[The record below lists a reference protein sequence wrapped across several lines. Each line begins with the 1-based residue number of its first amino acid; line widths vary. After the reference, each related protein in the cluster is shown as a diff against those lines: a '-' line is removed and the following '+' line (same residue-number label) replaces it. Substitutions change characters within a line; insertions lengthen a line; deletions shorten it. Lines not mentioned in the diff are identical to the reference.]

1 MGHPKGCLPDRT
13 LKYDRKM
20 NFIKARCLL
29 LACGNTLRGDDGI
42 GPWLADWA
50 EERFAD
56 VPGLRVISRQ
66 QWTPELAAD
75 IAEAESVLF
84 VDCSTA
90 LEAGSVEILEVRP
103 AQQTVGV
110 GTHQVSAA
118 ELLCMAQELYGSMP
132 RRARLLTVGA
142 GSTELSEEFSAAVL
156 DSIPVAC
163 AELEAAVEKL
173 LAL

>member
-1 MGHPKGCLPDRT
+1 MT
-13 LKYDRKM
+13 ST
-20 NFIKARCLL
+20 KARCLL

-50 EERFAD
+50 AERFAD
-56 VPGLRVISRQ
+56 EPDLQVISRQ

-84 VDCSTA
+84 IDCSTA
-90 LEAGSVEILEVRP
+90 SEPGSVELHEVQS

-118 ELLCMAQELYGSMP
+118 ELLGMAQELFGSLP
-132 RRARLLTVGA
+132 RRAQLLTIGA
-142 GSTELSEEFSAAVL
+142 GSTELSEEFSQPLL
-156 DSIPVAC
+156 DAMPQAC
-163 AELEAAVEKL
+163 AQLEETLLSL
-173 LAL
+173 LASV